1 MLYERIY
8 GMFDRDI
15 LLQRPNMGHHHVRVE
30 RLRMVVIEFRT
41 LLVRQFGMSLIVI
54 VVAQCGHIVLAEGLL
69 KTFDQSTLAGT
80 CTAGYTYY
88 RNFHD
93 VEGL

>member
-1 MLYERIY
+1 
-8 GMFDRDI
+8 
-15 LLQRPNMGHHHVRVE
+15 
-30 RLRMVVIEFRT
+30 MVVIEFRT